1 MINCKKKLD
10 QILERILLLLESVI
24 ALISIC
30 VLAGML
36 VIFLLDIFQ
45 NPSFFQQK
53 DAVHLFLQELL
64 AIVIGLEFVKLLMHM
79 TPANILEVLSMAIAR
94 HIVVGHGG
102 ALDNLMSILCIVAMF
117 AAKRYLIPP
126 AEFHME
132 LESELPEK
140 KHHRH
145 KHSKNKHSADN
156 QETSE
161 TQKTSGL

>member
-79 TPANILEVLSMAIAR
+79 TPANILEVLSIHRPPHCGGTRRSLGQSDEHSVHCR
-94 HIVVGHGG
+94 HVCSQ
-102 ALDNLMSILCIVAMF
+102 ALSDPSC
-117 AAKRYLIPP
+117 
-126 AEFHME
+126 
-132 LESELPEK
+132 
-140 KHHRH
+140 
-145 KHSKNKHSADN
+145 
-156 QETSE
+156 
-161 TQKTSGL
+161 